1 MRTPIIAGNW
11 KMNTSVNEAIE
22 LVKRMLQMDR
32 VKGVKK
38 IICPPFVSLIPVKNL
53 IENSSIELGAQN
65 MYFEEKG
72 AMTGEISPVM
82 LNELCRYVILG
93 HSERRQYFAETDEMI
108 NKKVKTAIRFNL
120 VPILCVGETLKEKE
134 TEKTHDVV
142 SRQVSRG
149 LKGINA
155 TDSLVIAYEPVWA
168 IGTGKSASVAEAT
181 STISLIRATVEE
193 IWSREEAQAIS
204 ILYGG
209 STNKQNITEF
219 VRQDEIDGAL
229 VGGASLKADEFVD
242 MVKQTAE
249 IKNKA

>member
-155 TDSLVIAYEPVWA
+155 TDPLVIAYEPVWA

>member
-11 KMNTSVNEAIE
+11 KMNTSVNEAVE
-22 LVKRMLQMDR
+22 LVKRMLQVDR

-38 IICPPFVSLIPVKNL
+38 IICPPFVSLVPVKNL

-72 AMTGEISPVM
+72 AMTGEISPIM

-134 TEKTHDVV
+134 TEKTRDVV

-149 LKGINA
+149 LEGINA
-155 TDSLVIAYEPVWA
+155 TDSLVIAYEPIWA

-181 STISLIRATVEE
+181 NTISLIRATIEKM
-193 IWSREEAQAIS
+193 WSREKAETIS